1 MNRLAGSRAVITGSG
16 RGIGRAIAEAMAAEG
31 AHVVITDLNAPAT
44 DEVAAHIV
52 ASGRVAHAIACDVR
66 DDEAVSKLAARAT
79 ELLGGYV
86 NVLVNNAGV
95 YRPRRFL
102 DYEMADWDWTFQVN
116 VFGVVRV
123 TRAFLPAMLENRQ
136 GRIINMASIAGK
148 WGSLWQSAYNAS
160 KHAIVGIT
168 RCLAVETGSAGV
180 RVNAI
185 CPGFVKTDLVS
196 AEELAAAYQ
205 MPEEEIWKTIDSRA
219 PIGRTVRP
227 DEIAELAVYLASP
240 LADGMTG
247 QALTLAGGAIFV

>member
-1 MNRLAGSRAVITGSG
+1 MSRLSGSRAVITGSG

-31 AHVVITDLNAPAT
+31 AHVVISDLNGPASE
-44 DEVAAHIV
+44 EVAAHIV
-52 ASGRVAHAIACDVR
+52 AAGGVAHAVACDIR
-66 DDEAVSKLAARAT
+66 DDKAVSNLAARSA
-79 ELLGGYV
+79 ELLGGHV

-123 TRAFLPAMLENRQ
+123 TQAFLPAMLEHEQ
-136 GRIINMASIAGK
+136 GRIINMSSIAGK

-160 KHAIVGIT
+160 KHAVVGIT
-168 RCLAVETGSAGV
+168 KCLAAETGSSGV

-185 CPGFVKTDLVS
+185 CPGFVNTDLVS
-196 AEELAAAYQ
+196 AEELAGVYQ
-205 MPEEEIWKTIDSRA
+205 MPEEEFWTMVETRA

-240 LADGMTG
+240 PADGMTG
-247 QALTLAGGAIFV
+247 QALTLSGGAIFV

>member
-1 MNRLAGSRAVITGSG
+1 MNRLEGSRAVITGSG

-31 AHVVITDLNAPAT
+31 AHVVISDLNAPAT

-52 ASGRVAHAIACDVR
+52 ASGGVAHAIACDVR

>member
-52 ASGRVAHAIACDVR
+52 ASGGVAHAIACDVR

-185 CPGFVKTDLVS
+185 CPGFVKTDMVS

>member
-52 ASGRVAHAIACDVR
+52 ASGGVAHAIACDVR
-66 DDEAVSKLAARAT
+66 DDEAVSKLAARAA

-185 CPGFVKTDLVS
+185 CPGFVKTDMVS

>member
-1 MNRLAGSRAVITGSG
+1 MI
-16 RGIGRAIAEAMAAEG
+16 
-31 AHVVITDLNAPAT
+31 
-44 DEVAAHIV
+44 
-52 ASGRVAHAIACDVR
+52 
-66 DDEAVSKLAARAT
+66 
-79 ELLGGYV
+79 
-86 NVLVNNAGV
+86 
-95 YRPRRFL
+95 
-102 DYEMADWDWTFQVN
+102 
-116 VFGVVRV
+116 
-123 TRAFLPAMLENRQ
+123 ENRQ

-160 KHAIVGIT
+160 KHAVVGIT
-168 RCLAVETGSAGV
+168 RCLAAETGSAGV

-196 AEELAAAYQ
+196 PKELAEVYRIR
-205 MPEEEIWKTIDSRA
+205 EEDFWDMVNSRA